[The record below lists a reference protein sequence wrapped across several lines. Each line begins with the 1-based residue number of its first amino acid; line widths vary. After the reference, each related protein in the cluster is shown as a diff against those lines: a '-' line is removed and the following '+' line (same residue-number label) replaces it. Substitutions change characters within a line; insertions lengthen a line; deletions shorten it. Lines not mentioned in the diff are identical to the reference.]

1 MTVGNKINSSKHT
14 AGGFKWDPSNDKS
27 NLEQNQRNAQQT
39 LLVYRYK
46 AAMQKKAQKNE
57 RS

>member
-1 MTVGNKINSSKHT
+1 MTVGNKVNSSKHT
-14 AGGFKWDPSNDKS
+14 AGGFKWDPSSEKS
-27 NLEQNQRNAQQT
+27 NLEKNQRDNEKA
-39 LLVYRYK
+39 LLIYRYK